1 MLSSFSHV
9 RLFATLSPLFIQA
22 RILEWVV
29 ISSSGV
35 GGWSLPDPGIEP
47 EFPVSPVLQAD
58 SSPIE

>member
-35 GGWSLPDPGIEP
+35 GGWSPDPGIEP
-47 EFPVSPVLQAD
+47 EFPVSPALQAD
-58 SSPIE
+58 SLPIE